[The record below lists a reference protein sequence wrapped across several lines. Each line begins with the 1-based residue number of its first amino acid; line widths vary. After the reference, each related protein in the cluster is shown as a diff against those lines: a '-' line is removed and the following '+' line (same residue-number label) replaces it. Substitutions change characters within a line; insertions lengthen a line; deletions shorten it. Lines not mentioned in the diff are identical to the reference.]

1 MVWVFV
7 MGILFAD
14 SLYFLFLIIP
24 LTSKL
29 APKYF
34 RLPKAEGNILKI
46 LQPSP
51 IPPKKEKGF
60 KKL

>member
-1 MVWVFV
+1 

-51 IPPKKEKGF
+51 IPPKKEKGL